1 MCFRFKDRS
10 VRKFFL
16 KHDMNELVVPPFSY
30 LPLCTS
36 FDVYHS
42 ILRAVP
48 RESHA
53 FSTKARV
60 PALMIFETEKH
71 HSDRDVASFL
81 ASELEQYGEID
92 ISVPK
97 MELVSDYKAEIELED
112 MDESESAKETS
123 VESKPSKFVPVD
135 CSVVSWS
142 DVGSGMKRLEQ
153 QGFVFRSVETV
164 NRSNLD
170 TTRTTTSNESLLP
183 QNTLGETFDQKSN
196 RLKTVSPYG
205 QLPGW
210 TLGGLIAKSND
221 DVRQEVCN
229 KMLISLMFQLNYF
242 EGVYHATHYVL
253 RKSIQRR

>member
-1 MCFRFKDRS
+1 M
-10 VRKFFL
+10 RKFFL

-36 FDVYHS
+36 FDTYHS

-48 RESHA
+48 RECHA

-71 HSDRDVASFL
+71 HSERDVASFL
-81 ASELEQYGEID
+81 SSELEQYGEID

-112 MDESESAKETS
+112 VDESGSVKETT
-123 VESKPSKFVPVD
+123 VESKPSKFVPIDSGMVT
-135 CSVVSWS
+135 WS
-142 DVGSGMKRLEQ
+142 LEGSGMKQLEQ
-153 QGFVFRSVETV
+153 QGFLFRFSETD
-164 NRSNLD
+164 NGANLD
-170 TTRTTTSNESLLP
+170 ADRNTKTDELLLP

-196 RLKTVSPYG
+196 RLKSVSPYG
-205 QLPGW
+205 HLSGW

-221 DVRQEVCN
+221 DVRQEVRF
-229 KMLISLMFQLNYF
+229 KIF
-242 EGVYHATHYVL
+242 V
-253 RKSIQRR
+253 I